1 VKQLLLSL
9 FLVWFAAGVYAQ
21 QEKKP
26 LTFDNFN
33 TWKHIRQ
40 PQISEN
46 GQYLVYE
53 LNPGHGD
60 GNLVVKNM
68 TSGRVDTIARGY
80 DAKLA
85 GNSSIVTFKIKPQ
98 LTLRREAEVEKLKK
112 DKQPQDSI
120 GIYSFETHQVVKY
133 PKAESFKIPE
143 EGAGWVAFLSDGKIE
158 SPVDS
163 TKADQPDG
171 DKKKKKDKKESG
183 NLVVV
188 KPGLT
193 DTLVFRHVK
202 EYSWSK
208 NGRTLM
214 FTTAR
219 KDSTA
224 NVASVNYFDTK
235 TGERSIAF
243 SGEGFPGKIAVSEAG
258 DRGAF
263 LFSEDTVENKT
274 YRLYLSEV
282 DAQPSVIADTLT
294 ATLPKGWAPSENGK
308 LDFSKDGKRLYFGSA
323 PKPEPEPKDTLMK
336 SERARLDIWSW
347 TDKELQPRQKIN
359 LKKEKKR
366 TYLAVYD
373 VEKGTVTQLADKK
386 LKTVRTK
393 RTGEGAYAVGMD
405 PVPYE
410 RAMSWTGLERSDF
423 YLVNIANGERKLLVK
438 GVRRGRLGPAQR
450 YFVYYNYQDST
461 YYSVNTKT
469 LETLALTTSIK
480 VPVYDELND
489 MPTPAYPYG
498 IAGWAKDDKYVFV
511 YDRYDIWRLD
521 PSGKEQPVN
530 LTEGYG
536 RKHQMKFRYVKLNPD
551 EEYISTKTPALL
563 SVFQEENKQAGYAS
577 LRMNKAAVPN
587 MLVLDDYMFRKTAK
601 AKNAPQIIFTRE
613 SFTDYPDVWK
623 TDDRFA
629 TFQKETDGEPQ
640 QKNYLWG
647 SAELVSWTNL
657 NGVKLQGILY
667 KPENFDPSK
676 KYPMMIYFYERSS
689 DSFHRYWTP
698 GPSRS
703 IINKPFYTSND
714 YLVFVPDIVYTVGY
728 PGQSAY
734 NCIMSG
740 VEALMD
746 RYPFVDAKH
755 MALQGQSWG
764 GYQTAYLVTQTNL
777 FAAAMAGAPVA
788 NMTSAY
794 GGIRWGSGLSR
805 MFQYEH
811 TQSRLGGTLWDKPW
825 RYIENSPLFYADRV
839 QTPLLMMH
847 NDHDTA
853 VPWYQGI
860 EYFVALRR
868 LNKPVWMLS
877 YNDEPHNLKA
887 ESWGDRMDLSVRM
900 KQFFDHYLKGTA
912 EPKWM
917 KTGRPA
923 IDKDTD
929 DALEIK

>member
-1 VKQLLLSL
+1 MKKLLFSL
-9 FLVWFAAGVYAQ
+9 FLVWLTAGVYAR

-26 LTFDNFN
+26 LTIDNFT
-33 TWKHIRQ
+33 TWKHLRE

-46 GQYLVYE
+46 GKYLVYE

-60 GNLVVKNM
+60 GNLVIKDM
-68 TSGRVDTIARGY
+68 TSGRTDTIARGY
-80 DAKLA
+80 DAQLA
-85 GNSSIVTFKIKPQ
+85 GNSSIVTFKIKAP
-98 LTLRREAEVEKLKK
+98 LALRREAEVKEFKK
-112 DKQPQDSI
+112 DKQPQDSL

-133 PKAESFKIPE
+133 PKAESFKIPV
-143 EGAGWVAFLSDGKIE
+143 EGAGWVAFLSDGTIE
-158 SPVDS
+158 SPADS
-163 TKADQPDG
+163 TKGDQPNDEKKE
-171 DKKKKKDKKESG
+171 KKKKKEAG

-208 NGRTLM
+208 NGKTLM
-214 FTTAR
+214 FTTGK
-219 KDSTA
+219 KDSTE
-224 NVASVNYFDTK
+224 NMASVNFFDTQN
-235 TGERSIAF
+235 GERHRVF
-243 SGEGFPGKIAVSEAG
+243 SGAGFAGRIAVSEAG
-258 DRGAF
+258 NRGAY
-263 LFSEDTVENKT
+263 LLSKDTIETKT
-274 YRLYLSEV
+274 YSLYLS
-282 DAQPSVIADTLT
+282 DYDGQPAMVADTLT
-294 ATLPKGWAPSENGK
+294 SALPEGWAPSENGK
-308 LDFSKDGKRLYFGSA
+308 LNFSKDGKRLYFGSA
-323 PKPEPEPKDTLMK
+323 PRPEPEPKDSLMN
-336 SERARLDIWSW
+336 SEKARLDIWAW
-347 TDKELQPRQKIN
+347 TDKELQPRQKLN
-359 LKKEKKR
+359 LKREKQR

-373 VEKGTVTQLADKK
+373 IDKGAVTQLADQK

-393 RTGEGAYAVGMD
+393 RTGEGTYGVGID

-410 RAMSWTGLERSDF
+410 RAMSWTGLERADF
-423 YLVNIANGERKLLVK
+423 YLVNISTGDRKILVK
-438 GVRRGRLGPAQR
+438 GIMQGRLGPAQR
-450 YFVYYNYQDST
+450 YFVYYNYMDST

-469 LETLALTTSIK
+469 LETLALTKSIG
-480 VPVYDELND
+480 VPLYDELND
-489 MPTPAYPYG
+489 MPTPAQPYG

-521 PSGKEQPVN
+521 PSGKEKPVN

-536 RKHQMKFRYVKLNPD
+536 RSHHTTFRYVKLDP
-551 EEYISTKTPALL
+551 EEEFISSKKAALL
-563 SVFQEENKQAGYAS
+563 SVFQEENKKAGYAS
-577 LRMNKAAVPN
+577 LRMNKAAIPN
-587 MLVLDDYMFRKTAK
+587 ILVFDDYMFRGTTK
-601 AKNAPQIIFTRE
+601 AKNAPQIIFSRE
-613 SFTDYPDVWK
+613 SYTDYPDVWK

-629 TFQKETDGEPQ
+629 HYQKETEAEPQ

-667 KPENFDPSK
+667 KPENFDPAK
-676 KYPMMIYFYERSS
+676 KYPMMVYFYERSS

-714 YLVFVPDIVYTVGY
+714 YLVFVPDIVYTIGY

-734 NCIMSG
+734 NCILSG
-740 VEALMD
+740 VEAMIEK
-746 RYPFVDAKH
+746 YPFVDVRH

-764 GYQTAYLVTQTNL
+764 GYQTAYLVTQTDL

-811 TQSRLGGTLWDKPW
+811 TQSRLGGTLWNKPW

-839 QTPLLMMH
+839 HTPLLMMH

-887 ESWGDRMDLSVRM
+887 DSWGDRMDLSIRM
-900 KQFFDHYLKGTA
+900 KQFFDHYLKGSP
-912 EPKWM
+912 EPQWLKS
-917 KTGRPA
+917 GRPA
-923 IDKDTD
+923 IDKTTD